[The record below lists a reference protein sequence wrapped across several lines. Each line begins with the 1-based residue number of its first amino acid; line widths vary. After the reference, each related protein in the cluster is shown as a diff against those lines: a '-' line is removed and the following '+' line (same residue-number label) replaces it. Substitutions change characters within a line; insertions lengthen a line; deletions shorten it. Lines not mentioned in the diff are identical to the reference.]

1 MSVFNLEIEGERLAR
16 KYFLAMKMTPK
27 EMATFRRY
35 ANVILSKDEL
45 ETIRAMRARFMQRK
59 RLRKMI

>member
-1 MSVFNLEIEGERLAR
+1 MSVFNLKIEGERLAR
-16 KYFLAMKMTPK
+16 KYFLAWKMTPK

-35 ANVILSKDEL
+35 AKVILSKDEL